1 MCSVVQLLVM
11 PRPLAMKYTLRTEGI
26 HRQVMAWAFKEGRMC
41 SGHKPQKASSRE
53 STGVNK

>member
-41 SGHKPQKASSRE
+41 SGHKTQKASSRE